1 VSCGSS
7 GGATSIHCKI
17 DYLQPGTCNHL
28 MYRNIGN
35 RMKPRAFAYRIH
47 ITNADLELMNAK
59 CRILEALKLLI

>member
-1 VSCGSS
+1 
-7 GGATSIHCKI
+7 
-17 DYLQPGTCNHL
+17 